1 MRWQGRRESSNVED
15 RRRSAT
21 PVAVGGGIGVIVIAI
36 IIGLLG
42 GDPQQ
47 FLQQANQGGGV
58 QVGIPAGG
66 VGGGEAP
73 LSEAE
78 EQRGRF
84 AKVVLA
90 DTEDVWNR
98 IFAAQGRKYREPTLV
113 LFSGQVSSACG
124 NAESASGPFYC
135 PADSKLYLDT
145 TFFIQLDEQ
154 LGARGDF
161 ACAYVI
167 AHEVGH
173 HIQNLLGTTDQM
185 ERARRT
191 VSQVEYNDLSVR
203 LELQADFLAG
213 VCLHHVD
220 RMKDIIEP
228 GDIEDAFRAAAAI
241 GDDTLQKRSGR
252 VARPETFT
260 HGTSKQRLK
269 WFKLG
274 LETGDISLG
283 DTFSVKNL

>member
-1 MRWQGRRESSNVED
+1 MRWQGRRESENVED
-15 RRRSAT
+15 RRLSAA

-36 IIGLLG
+36 IIALLG
-42 GDPQQ
+42 GDPQR

-58 QVGIPAGG
+58 QVGIPADGT
-66 VGGGEAP
+66 GGGEVQ

-78 EQRGRF
+78 ELRGQF

-98 IFAAQGRKYREPTLV
+98 IFAQQGRKYREPTLV
-113 LFSGQVSSACG
+113 LFSGKVNSACG
-124 NAESASGPFYC
+124 MAESATGPFYC

-145 TFFIQLDEQ
+145 TFFVQLDKQ
-154 LGARGDF
+154 LNAPGDL

-185 ERARRT
+185 EKARRT
-191 VSQVEYNDLSVR
+191 LSQVEYNDLSVR

-213 VCLHHVD
+213 VCLHHAN

-228 GDIEDAFRAAAAI
+228 GDVEDALRAAAAI
-241 GDDTLQKRSGR
+241 GDDTLQKKSGR
-252 VARPETFT
+252 VARPESFT
-260 HGTSKQRLK
+260 HGSSEQRLK
-269 WFKLG
+269 WFRLG
-274 LETGDISLG
+274 LQTGDVTKG
-283 DTFSVKNL
+283 DTFSDQSL

>member
-1 MRWQGRRESSNVED
+1 MRWQGRRESENVED
-15 RRRSAT
+15 RRRSAA
-21 PVAVGGGIGVIVIAI
+21 PVAVGGGIGVIVIAVI
-36 IIGLLG
+36 IALLG
-42 GDPQQ
+42 GDPQR

-58 QVGIPAGG
+58 QVGIPADGT
-66 VGGGEAP
+66 GGGEVQ

-78 EQRGRF
+78 ELRGQF

-98 IFAAQGRKYREPTLV
+98 IFAQQGRKYREPTLV
-113 LFSGQVSSACG
+113 LFSGKVNSACG
-124 NAESASGPFYC
+124 MAESATGPFYC

-145 TFFIQLDEQ
+145 TFFVQLDKQ
-154 LGARGDF
+154 LNAPGDL

-185 ERARRT
+185 EKARRT
-191 VSQVEYNDLSVR
+191 LSQVEYNDLSVR

-213 VCLHHVD
+213 VCLHHAD

-228 GDIEDAFRAAAAI
+228 GDVKDALRAAAAI
-241 GDDTLQKRSGR
+241 GDDTLQKNSGR
-252 VARPETFT
+252 VARPESFT
-260 HGTSKQRLK
+260 HGSSEQRLK
-269 WFKLG
+269 WFTLG
-274 LETGDISLG
+274 LETGDVTKG
-283 DTFSVKNL
+283 DTFSARSL

>member
-15 RRRSAT
+15 RRRSAA

-47 FLQQANQGGGV
+47 FLQQANQGGGI
-58 QVGIPAGG
+58 QVGVPAGG
-66 VGGGEAP
+66 AGAAPP

-78 EQRGRF
+78 ERRGQF

-98 IFAAQGRKYREPTLV
+98 IFGAQGRKYREPTLV
-113 LFSGQVSSACG
+113 LFSGKVSSACG
-124 NAESASGPFYC
+124 MAESASGPFYC

-154 LGARGDF
+154 LGAGGDF

-185 ERARRT
+185 EQARRT

-213 VCLHHVD
+213 VCLHHID
-220 RMKDIIEP
+220 RMKDVIEP

>member
-1 MRWQGRRESSNVED
+1 MRWQGRRESENVED
-15 RRRSAT
+15 RRRSAA

-36 IIGLLG
+36 IIALLG

-47 FLQQANQGGGV
+47 FLQQANQGGQV
-58 QVGIPAGG
+58 QVGLPADD
-66 VGGGEAP
+66 VGGDVQ

-78 EQRGRF
+78 ELRGQF
-84 AKVVLA
+84 ARVVLA

-98 IFAAQGRKYREPTLV
+98 IFSQQGRKYREPTLV
-113 LFSGQVSSACG
+113 LFSGTVESACG
-124 NAESASGPFYC
+124 MADAATGPFYC

-145 TFFIQLDEQ
+145 TFFTQLDEQ
-154 LGARGDF
+154 LGAPGDL

-173 HIQNLLGTTDQM
+173 HIQNLMGTTAEM

-191 VSQVEYNDLSVR
+191 LSQVEYNDLSVR

-213 VCLHHVD
+213 VCLHHAN
-220 RMKDIIEP
+220 RMKDFIEP
-228 GDIEDAFRAAAAI
+228 GDVEDALRAATAI

-252 VARPETFT
+252 VARPESFT
-260 HGTSKQRLK
+260 HGSSDQRLK
-269 WFKLG
+269 WFRLG
-274 LETGDISLG
+274 LETGDVTKG
-283 DTFSVKNL
+283 DTFSAKSI